1 MHREINLACTQLL
14 GVGQKSL
21 IDKPFSM
28 LIADAEGQALF
39 FGASRTGNLNL
50 LKDYSWPGNVR
61 ELERVIERAVIASP
75 GNSLQALERFEA
87 FRNAEEIAGEV
98 SGETSVGPVKALA
111 ALERDHIL
119 QVLLKTS
126 WRIEGKS
133 GAAVLL
139 GINPSTLRA
148 RIRKFGIPRR

>member
-1 MHREINLACTQLL
+1 MR
-14 GVGQKSL
+14 K
-21 IDKPFSM
+21 
-28 LIADAEGQALF
+28 
-39 FGASRTGNLNL
+39 
-50 LKDYSWPGNVR
+50 
-61 ELERVIERAVIASP
+61 LESVIERVVITNP
-75 GNSLQALERFEA
+75 GNSLQVLERFEI

-139 GINPSTLRA
+139 GINPSTPHA
-148 RIRKFGIPRR
+148 RIKSSESPGNNKTLRILQNITVKQIRPIKH